1 MDRGNTRIPVPE
13 GSCAFYLERKRRY
26 CRFQPHA
33 GQQYCAEHAGLLG
46 VELEKK
52 RIPCPLN
59 PKHTCYESKLAKHLK
74 KCKNRPGI
82 LPVYHSSGI
91 NAGSCDESDAG
102 NSKVSFSEIP
112 LDELQTLIDKIDQ
125 LYDKY
130 VKDLDQ
136 EILTH
141 HCLNE
146 ELKNESYGIQAIRH
160 RMQQASLIGHLEKM
174 RLLDRG
180 NCYVEMGAGKGGL
193 SHWIQKALD
202 GVEDVSFVLI
212 DRSSVRYK
220 FDNLHKWEENGP
232 KFERLRIDI
241 ENLDLAKVESVSKG
255 DKPVVAVGKHLCGC
269 ATDLA
274 LRCLINSLE
283 SQVLNVEDEE
293 PPAKKN
299 KEEQHSRIKLGGL
312 TVALCCHHR
321 CNWKSYVGKN
331 FFNECELKASDFHL
345 MCKLSGWGTDNWRGW
360 KSVSEMKEK
369 LCDSSKTDETCHT
382 DAKSSDNSVNVANQ
396 NKGEKHS
403 EEKSLANQKSVTP
416 SCNTNSSNQNHDT
429 DHLSNVTQEYKVR
442 SQQSNQDKESK
453 QNSDEADGN
462 KDNSEQTSNEAPS
475 NSNLKT
481 DNDETVDDEH
491 TTAVSWKRSDLKLS
505 DERRAAIGWKCKRL
519 IDIGRVLYLK
529 DKGLHSELKIY
540 IDYKLTP
547 ENVALFVLPS

>member
-1 MDRGNTRIPVPE
+1 MEPGNKPVPD

-26 CRFQPHA
+26 CRFQPHV
-33 GQQYCAEHAGLLG
+33 GQKYCAEHAGLLG

-59 PKHTCYESKLAKHLK
+59 PKHTCYESKLDKHLK
-74 KCKNRPGI
+74 KCKNRAGI

-91 NAGSCDESDAG
+91 NAGSCDESDTG
-102 NSKVSFSEIP
+102 NNKVTFSEIP
-112 LDELQTLIDKIDQ
+112 LGELQAFIDKINQ

-136 EILTH
+136 EIFTH

-146 ELKNESYGIQAIRH
+146 ELKNETYGIQAIRH
-160 RMQQASLIGHLEKM
+160 RKQQASLIGHLEKM
-174 RLLDRG
+174 GLLNSG

-202 GVEDVSFVLI
+202 GVDDVSFVLI

-241 ENLDLAKVESVSKG
+241 ENLNLAKVESISKG

-274 LRCLINSLE
+274 LRCLMNGLE
-283 SQVLNVEDEE
+283 PGVSDLEDIEE

-299 KEEQHSRIKLGGL
+299 KEDERLRIKLGGL

-331 FFNECELKASDFHL
+331 FFNECGLTASDFHL
-345 MCKLSGWGTDNWRGW
+345 MCKLSGWGTDNWKGW
-360 KSVSEMKEK
+360 KSLSEMEAE
-369 LCDSSKTDETCHT
+369 LCDNSKTCNTYPS
-382 DAKSSDNSVNVANQ
+382 SSDNSLNITNY
-396 NKGEKHS
+396 NKDEMGS
-403 EEKSLANQKSVTP
+403 EEP
-416 SCNTNSSNQNHDT
+416 TNSSKRNSESCNIQSDLSNQNYDT
-429 DHLSNVTQEYKVR
+429 GHLSNMTQEFKVR
-442 SQQSNQDKESK
+442 QQPSHQDEESK
-453 QNSDEADGN
+453 HSKGKGDISEITCNKADEN
-462 KDNSEQTSNEAPS
+462 LSNTS
-475 NSNLKT
+475 LKT
-481 DNDETVDDEH
+481 DNDETLDEH
-491 TTAVSWKRSDLKLS
+491 STTVSWKRSDLKLS
-505 DERRAAIGWKCKRL
+505 DEKRATIGWKCKRL
-519 IDIGRVLYLK
+519 IDIGRVFYLK

-547 ENVALFVLPS
+547 ENVAIFVLPS